1 MNICIVSTYSCT
13 FDQFKELVDESMEEA
28 KAFMSEYELV
38 RVNEHK
44 SIMLVN
50 VHDMEKMQAFM
61 TTPEMQEWDKAN
73 NCVDHVYSMERVNLR
88 GFKNPYYL
96 WECANCTSQAH
107 RYQRKWFKCWLL
119 LTSGSDGKGR

>member
-1 MNICIVSTYSCT
+1 MNVCIVSTYSCT

-61 TTPEMQEWDKAN
+61 TTPEMQEWDKVN
-73 NCVDHVYSMERVNLR
+73 NCVDHVYSMERV
-88 GFKNPYYL
+88 K
-96 WECANCTSQAH
+96 
-107 RYQRKWFKCWLL
+107 
-119 LTSGSDGKGR
+119 

>member
-50 VHDMEKMQAFM
+50 VRDMEKMQAFM

-73 NCVDHVYSMERVNLR
+73 NCVDHVYSMERV
-88 GFKNPYYL
+88 K
-96 WECANCTSQAH
+96 
-107 RYQRKWFKCWLL
+107 
-119 LTSGSDGKGR
+119 

>member
-1 MNICIVSTYSCT
+1 
-13 FDQFKELVDESMEEA
+13 MEEA

-50 VHDMEKMQAFM
+50 VRDMEKMQAFM

-73 NCVDHVYSMERVNLR
+73 NCVDHVYSMERV
-88 GFKNPYYL
+88 K
-96 WECANCTSQAH
+96 
-107 RYQRKWFKCWLL
+107 
-119 LTSGSDGKGR
+119 

>member
-73 NCVDHVYSMERVNLR
+73 NCVDHVYSMKRV
-88 GFKNPYYL
+88 K
-96 WECANCTSQAH
+96 
-107 RYQRKWFKCWLL
+107 
-119 LTSGSDGKGR
+119 

>member
-1 MNICIVSTYSCT
+1 MNICIISTYSCT

-38 RVNEHK
+38 KVNEHK

-73 NCVDHVYSMERVNLR
+73 NCVDHVYSMERV
-88 GFKNPYYL
+88 K
-96 WECANCTSQAH
+96 
-107 RYQRKWFKCWLL
+107 
-119 LTSGSDGKGR
+119 

>member
-44 SIMLVN
+44 SIMLFN

-73 NCVDHVYSMERVNLR
+73 NCVDHVYSMERV
-88 GFKNPYYL
+88 K
-96 WECANCTSQAH
+96 
-107 RYQRKWFKCWLL
+107 
-119 LTSGSDGKGR
+119 

>member
-1 MNICIVSTYSCT
+1 MSICIVSTYSCT
-13 FDQFKELVDESMEEA
+13 FDQFKEIVDESMEEA

-73 NCVDHVYSMERVNLR
+73 NCVDHVYSMERV
-88 GFKNPYYL
+88 K
-96 WECANCTSQAH
+96 
-107 RYQRKWFKCWLL
+107 
-119 LTSGSDGKGR
+119 

>member
-1 MNICIVSTYSCT
+1 MSICIVSTYSCT
-13 FDQFKELVDESMEEA
+13 FDQFKEIVDESMEEA

-38 RVNEHK
+38 KVNEQK

-73 NCVDHVYSMERVNLR
+73 NCIDHVYSMERV
-88 GFKNPYYL
+88 K
-96 WECANCTSQAH
+96 
-107 RYQRKWFKCWLL
+107 
-119 LTSGSDGKGR
+119 